1 MIYAYLNAA
10 RRTGSKTDVVEGE
23 LADSWVELQEQRQ
36 RLTDTTSGTENGD
49 LGVLMYLLVSNA
61 SPTTNCHVAALAT
74 KAIGVRRRYLP
85 GGQWS
90 RRCGARPG
98 RKLAWQRT

>member
-1 MIYAYLNAA
+1 VLGLVYTDFDAT

-49 LGVLMYLLVSNA
+49 LGVLIHVLTSKGIIYHQLL
-61 SPTTNCHVAALAT
+61 
-74 KAIGVRRRYLP
+74 
-85 GGQWS
+85 
-90 RRCGARPG
+90 
-98 RKLAWQRT
+98 

>member
-49 LGVLMYLLVSNA
+49 LGVLIHVLTSKGIIYHQLL
-61 SPTTNCHVAALAT
+61 
-74 KAIGVRRRYLP
+74 
-85 GGQWS
+85 
-90 RRCGARPG
+90 
-98 RKLAWQRT
+98 

>member
-1 MIYAYLNAA
+1 VLGLVYTDFDAM

-49 LGVLMYLLVSNA
+49 LGVLIHVLTSKGIIYHQLL
-61 SPTTNCHVAALAT
+61 
-74 KAIGVRRRYLP
+74 
-85 GGQWS
+85 
-90 RRCGARPG
+90 
-98 RKLAWQRT
+98 